1 MERSASA
8 LASKSWPNMFVL
20 HFPALSFSL
29 DHGTLLSFRLF
40 RHLCSLICKRTWDF
54 FVLLRPCVY
63 SFLAAFLFRKVANL
77 LELFIEA
84 KRKRFVEPLSRFS
97 AALASRVC
105 ISNPIAHRIR
115 TALFFPI
122 SCIFSLFLLAQPQ
135 IDPLSLKQEIRA
147 SLCDAFLIKL
157 ALMSEQLWL
166 SQDFPYY
173 QNRYRLSGYH
183 AILNE
188 ILWVFLGT
196 KWAVDEI
203 NSR

>member
-1 MERSASA
+1 MY
-8 LASKSWPNMFVL
+8 VL
-20 HFPALSFSL
+20 LWSVHSL
-29 DHGTLLSFRLF
+29 DHSVRP
-40 RHLCSLICKRTWDF
+40 HLTRDPNTILRTTFWIA
-54 FVLLRPCVY
+54 LELE
-63 SFLAAFLFRKVANL
+63 LE

-97 AALASRVC
+97 GALASRVC

-115 TALFFPI
+115 TPLFFPI

-147 SLCDAFLIKL
+147 SLGDAFLIKL
-157 ALMSEQLWL
+157 ALMSEQWWL

-173 QNRYRLSGYH
+173 HQNRYRLSGYH